1 MFVSVCVCAREREME
16 REPES
21 VSNGDFPPL
30 LSLPGS
36 SWVVV
41 DSPNPEAGAIHVAVG
56 DNVVWAVTKD
66 NKVRLY
72 ETLSCMLSNSSLVT
86 STFLMMIS
94 LYLSGM
100 VQAWHQLP

>member
-1 MFVSVCVCAREREME
+1 MKRESLMVSY
-16 REPES
+16 PHYS
-21 VSNGDFPPL
+21 
-30 LSLPGS
+30 LSGS
-36 SWVVV
+36 SWVLV